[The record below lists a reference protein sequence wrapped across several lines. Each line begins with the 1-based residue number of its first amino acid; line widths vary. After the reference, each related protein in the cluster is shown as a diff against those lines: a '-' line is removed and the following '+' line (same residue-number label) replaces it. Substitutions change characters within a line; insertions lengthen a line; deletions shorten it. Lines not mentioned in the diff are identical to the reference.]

1 MGSLNLDF
9 SNAEAPVRLKPGR
22 YEAVVDHIEVGQAEG
37 KEHPY
42 LRWVLTLT
50 DEEFDGKEVK
60 YITSL
65 SPKSLWRLQENFQSF
80 GLDADEYELEIDEDS
95 NMLVDPDLSGELCII
110 KVVAGT
116 YQGRPTAKVVD
127 IEGGGEPEVKAKSKP
142 KPKRG
147 APGAAAKVEEDE
159 DEDED
164 EEEEEEEKPK
174 RRTRAA
180 AAKGKAKAEEDE
192 DEDDDDEDDEEEE
205 DEEEEKPKRASAK
218 KSPFKGRAKAGSG
231 RVSSR
236 RSFR

>member
-159 DEDED
+159 DEED
-164 EEEEEEEKPK
+164 EEEEEKPK

-180 AAKGKAKAEEDE
+180 AAKGKTKAEEDE
-192 DEDDDDEDDEEEE
+192 DDDEEEE

-218 KSPFKGRAKAGSG
+218 KSPFKDRAKAGSG
-231 RVSSR
+231 RASSR